1 MRSCD
6 DIDEQALSYAEIK
19 ALCAG
24 DPRIREKIDLDVQV
38 AKLKV
43 LRGDFQN
50 QKYRLEDKLLK
61 TFPEEIQKQKTR
73 ITALQ
78 QDSQIAA
85 AHPQDK
91 ENFCGMTIKGMVYD
105 DKKAAGERLL
115 LARQEMPNA
124 DMMLLGT
131 YRGFELNI
139 RFDSFKN
146 EHQAVLRAELSYPVS
161 LGDDA
166 RGNIIRLDNAIDN
179 FADRIADAENA
190 LQNLEQQ
197 KQAAEIEVAKP
208 FAQEEELAEKSARLA
223 ELNALLNIDRDR
235 SSSQDDPEETETP
248 ATRPSVLLHWGKK
261 PISQSL
267 LSRSKAIWIRRAD
280 NLKKREH
287 RLFIRVTDEERSC
300 ILDKMYGMGI
310 HSLSAYIRKMALDGY
325 CLNLDLPQLR
335 RMAYLLQMCSNNLNQ
350 YAKRA
355 NESGKIYATDMEDL
369 RQRLDELIDIG
380 RQILSKLAEL

>member
-24 DPRIREKIDLDVQV
+24 DPRIREKMDLDVQV

-73 ITALQ
+73 IAALQ

-166 RGNIIRLDNAIDN
+166 RGNITRLDNAIDN
-179 FADRIADAENA
+179 FTDRIADAENA

-197 KQAAEIEVAKP
+197 KQAAEVEVAKP

-235 SSSQDDPEETETP
+235 SSSQDTPEESEETETP
-248 ATRPSVLLHWGKK
+248 ATRPSVLAALGEKTNQPEPVKPFRSYYDKDGDAEENCSFPDFSLCGVSSSDGKVAANPVQLCSCSADALHLRLRHLHCLPSDLEPVLYPAGGRVH
-261 PISQSL
+261 L
-267 LSRSKAIWIRRAD
+267 LHPLFRCNCHHRGYRA
-280 NLKKREH
+280 
-287 RLFIRVTDEERSC
+287 F
-300 ILDKMYGMGI
+300 
-310 HSLSAYIRKMALDGY
+310 
-325 CLNLDLPQLR
+325 Q
-335 RMAYLLQMCSNNLNQ
+335 
-350 YAKRA
+350 
-355 NESGKIYATDMEDL
+355 
-369 RQRLDELIDIG
+369 
-380 RQILSKLAEL
+380 